1 MKRMLGILMLALLT
15 MATACGKPTAEQQL
29 AKLKARA
36 TAGNAAAQDSLGDM
50 YRLGEGVPQDNSEA
64 VKWYRL
70 AAVQGLA
77 IAQYNLA
84 RMYGT
89 GKGVPQD
96 DAETVKW
103 LRLAADQGLA
113 IAQGALG
120 DVYSNGTGVPE
131 DFLQAYK
138 WLNLA
143 AAALEDT
150 TFVRYAVEGKNRVA
164 RNMTKEQIAEAQRL
178 STAFTPTKKP

>member
-1 MKRMLGILMLALLT
+1 MLNTHAF
-15 MATACGKPTAEQQL
+15 Q
-29 AKLKARA
+29 
-36 TAGNAAAQDSLGDM
+36 AGNFFTKESHLAADPTDAYEQVHLAEM
-50 YRLGEGVPQDNSEA
+50 YYLGEGVPQDFAEA
-64 VKWYRL
+64 VKWY
-70 AAVQGLA
+70 
-77 IAQYNLA
+77 
-84 RMYGT
+84 
-89 GKGVPQD
+89 
-96 DAETVKW
+96 
-103 LRLAADQGLA
+103 RLAADQGLA

-120 DVYSNGTGVPE
+120 DAYSNGEGVPE

-178 STAFTPTKKP
+178 STAFKPTKTP